1 MIHVRQ
7 IKNDLFY
14 FLSSNRISSSSPPLF
29 CFNDLLLVH
38 QSTLENGVSYETS
51 STTKDPRI
59 SGLTLDPR
67 INGLIP
73 DRRIS
78 GLTPDPFLRYSN
90 FPSSAASQSTF
101 PQSFGQPS
109 PLNVLSPPTTPI
121 KSSPDSNTFPVSP
134 FESKSD
140 RKLMTHPHILQKNPK
155 EEKDTFVENFKK
167 SKNKKRKFDDDD
179 HDDRS
184 RESDNSSSTE
194 MSKFDDIS
202 KVDEPSSE
210 FVLTEDRSKR
220 FGCPHSGCDY
230 KSNRKNNLQRH
241 KETMHHAR
249 AVAFNCCSL
258 RFYRRAGKNIEMLKE
273 KFSEST
279 KIYNTVE
286 VDKRDHFSARFK
298 ITE

>member
-1 MIHVRQ
+1 
-7 IKNDLFY
+7 LFY
-14 FLSSNRISSSSPPLF
+14 
-29 CFNDLLLVH
+29 DLLLVH
-38 QSTLENGVSYETS
+38 QSTLENGFSYATS
-51 STTKDPRI
+51 STTTDPRI
-59 SGLTLDPR
+59 SGLSPDPR

-73 DRRIS
+73 ERRIN

-101 PQSFGQPS
+101 LQSFGQPS

-140 RKLMTHPHILQKNPK
+140 KKLLTHPHIFQKNSK
-155 EEKDTFVENFKK
+155 EENDTFLENFKK
-167 SKNKKRKFDDDD
+167 SKNKKRKF
-179 HDDRS
+179 HDDEHDDLS
-184 RESDNSSSTE
+184 RESNSSSTE
-194 MSKFDDIS
+194 MSKLDETS

-258 RFYRRAGKNIEMLKE
+258 RFYRRAGKNIK
-273 KFSEST
+273 
-279 KIYNTVE
+279 V
-286 VDKRDHFSARFK
+286 
-298 ITE
+298 

>member
-1 MIHVRQ
+1 VH
-7 IKNDLFY
+7 FS
-14 FLSSNRISSSSPPLF
+14 FSFISYSFNLQF

-38 QSTLENGVSYETS
+38 QSTLENGVSYATS
-51 STTKDPRI
+51 STTTDPRI
-59 SGLTLDPR
+59 NGLTPDHR

-73 DRRIS
+73 DRRIN

-101 PQSFGQPS
+101 LQSFGQPS

-121 KSSPDSNTFPVSP
+121 KSSPDSNTFLVSP
-134 FESKSD
+134 FESKAD
-140 RKLMTHPHILQKNPK
+140 KKLMTHPHILQKNPK
-155 EEKDTFVENFKK
+155 EENDSFLENFKK
-167 SKNKKRKFDDDD
+167 SKNKKRKYHDDD

-194 MSKFDDIS
+194 MSKLDETS

-258 RFYRRAGKNIEMLKE
+258 RFYRRAGKKLKL
-273 KFSEST
+273 KKDF
-279 KIYNTVE
+279 
-286 VDKRDHFSARFK
+286 
-298 ITE
+298 